1 MVITEITWN
10 WKYGGISLRLWGNR
24 GQIMNAID
32 KNIRKLRKE
41 RKLSQEQLAERLHVT
56 RQAVSSWETGKNQP
70 DIEMLEAIA
79 KAFDT
84 DLYMILYGRKINEES
99 GESVSKRKKYH
110 LYTAL
115 ICGAVVLA
123 GVISWIILKDK
134 VMELRRLYYNMVPYF
149 IFYLLVRPVTFF
161 AGGAGLMHLL
171 GLLADFSV
179 RRAWIRRIIL
189 FFSAGILLLYVVA
202 VLSMFIPGFPMQP
215 LRDYLNRMRFS
226 YLPSYMASSPVVFLL
241 SGLGMCLGTQDTLR
255 HDGYFY
261 IIRGRRK
268 ISASPTEK
276 SQ

>member
-1 MVITEITWN
+1 
-10 WKYGGISLRLWGNR
+10 
-24 GQIMNAID
+24 MNAID

-41 RKLSQEQLAERLHVT
+41 RKLSQKQLAERLHVT

-123 GVISWIILKDK
+123 AVISWIILKDK

-179 RRAWIRRIIL
+179 RRAWIRRTIL
-189 FFSAGILLLYVVA
+189 FLSAGILILYVAA

-255 HDGYFY
+255 HAGYFY

>member
-1 MVITEITWN
+1 
-10 WKYGGISLRLWGNR
+10 
-24 GQIMNAID
+24 MNAID

-41 RKLSQEQLAERLHVT
+41 RKLSQKQLAERLHVT

-79 KAFDT
+79 RAFDT

-189 FFSAGILLLYVVA
+189 FFSAALVYHMEAI
-202 VLSMFIPGFPMQP
+202 
-215 LRDYLNRMRFS
+215 
-226 YLPSYMASSPVVFLL
+226 
-241 SGLGMCLGTQDTLR
+241 
-255 HDGYFY
+255 
-261 IIRGRRK
+261 K
-268 ISASPTEK
+268 
-276 SQ
+276 